1 MSLDENCEE
10 IKDQNVKYKILN
22 FESKFDPAPTL
33 SKINITKTSSA
44 FVIVEHV
51 IVVLLP
57 FVAFVILSGG
67 NRTLVWVALALNT

>member
-67 NRTLVWVALALNT
+67 NTALVWVALALNT